1 MASAHGTVKINH
13 QNALGNNDYKNIFF
27 TTNGGTLDLNGHSQT
42 FKKIAATDAGTTIM
56 NSSDKDAVLAI
67 NNDANYI
74 YHGNVKDNIK
84 IAHELAEKKYNSRLI
99 IDGDVNTKMTSVS
112 KIRN

>member
-1 MASAHGTVKINH
+1 GEGTIDIQKSQNTNLKTGNATVVLSTENAFNNIYMASAHGTVKINH

-74 YHGNVKDNIK
+74 YHGNV
-84 IAHELAEKKYNSRLI
+84 
-99 IDGDVNTKMTSVS
+99 
-112 KIRN
+112 